1 MNIFLFLALI
11 IAAVFVALAGV
22 VFVLLLRWINL
33 IVASWSGP
41 WFPPPPALKFR
52 ETNFGKKRKEE
63 REAVRL

>member
-11 IAAVFVALAGV
+11 IATAFVAFAGV

-41 WFPPPPALKFR
+41 WLPPPLKL
-52 ETNFGKKRKEE
+52 
-63 REAVRL
+63 REANFVKEKERGTRGS